1 MDKSVL
7 EQIPLEQVERR
18 YNITSTSKEYPGPA
32 HSGAVPNINDP
43 SLAGVGSR
51 AFGLYSSNATIFQ
64 SDVRRDVV
72 GHIHTETPLNRVFFS
87 QTNIDNLQTKIQEQV
102 YLMSD
107 SKHRIDRQSDDDLII
122 IMRSYY
128 LMFGRNNNE
137 QVAKELEELN
147 GRVVGYASAKIFSE
161 LDFYMFYR
169 KDIEDFAPPI
179 ARPMN
184 TNIAGTR
191 TGELKSFF

>member
-7 EQIPLEQVERR
+7 EQIPLEQVEPR
-18 YNITSTSKEYPGPA
+18 YNITSTSKQYPGPA

-51 AFGLYSSNATIFQ
+51 PFGLYSSNGTIFQ

-72 GHIHTETPLNRVFFS
+72 GHQHTETPLNRVFFS

-102 YLMSD
+102 YLMSG
-107 SKHRIDRQSDDDLII
+107 SKHHIDRQSDDDLII

-128 LMFGRNNNE
+128 LMFGRNNNS
-137 QVAKELEELN
+137 QVAKYN
-147 GRVVGYASAKIFSE
+147 IWVNSIF
-161 LDFYMFYR
+161 
-169 KDIEDFAPPI
+169 
-179 ARPMN
+179 
-184 TNIAGTR
+184 
-191 TGELKSFF
+191 